1 MYIVIVSDAV
11 KGTTVR
17 VSDRRDSFGCVS
29 VLKKLTRRRRTI
41 VILEKKRLVLEILS
55 IILFVLPFAGEV
67 VGAAFGGAAMLEIL
81 SIILFVLPFA
91 GEVVGAAFGGAAM
104 VARIAAV
111 IGEIGNTAL
120 TIESIVSDPASA
132 PFAVLSLLIGPY
144 GGASERT
151 SSQAIAEAAAARRA
165 LSADKIKLFG
175 ESFVA
180 QDAKIQ
186 KIVNTLDI

>member
-41 VILEKKRLVLEILS
+41 VILEKKRLV
-55 IILFVLPFAGEV
+55 
-67 VGAAFGGAAMLEIL
+67 LEIL

-186 KIVNTLDI
+186 KIVNVCA